1 MIIETVNIFLLK
13 GGCHMR
19 FILKVV
25 FDLAVIAIGIMVL
38 KVQLK
43 QTSIENDR
51 RRIIAG
57 VLLAGL
63 FALVVGHLLINKIP
77 AIILLILLAVIVY
90 KVRKSK

>member
-1 MIIETVNIFLLK
+1 
-13 GGCHMR
+13 MR
-19 FILKVV
+19 FILKAL

-43 QTSIENDR
+43 QTSNENDR

-77 AIILLILLAVIVY
+77 GILLLILLVAIVY

>member
-1 MIIETVNIFLLK
+1 MEQVNTFLLK

-19 FILKVV
+19 FMLKAL

-43 QTSIENDR
+43 QTSNENDR

-77 AIILLILLAVIVY
+77 GILLLILLVAIVY